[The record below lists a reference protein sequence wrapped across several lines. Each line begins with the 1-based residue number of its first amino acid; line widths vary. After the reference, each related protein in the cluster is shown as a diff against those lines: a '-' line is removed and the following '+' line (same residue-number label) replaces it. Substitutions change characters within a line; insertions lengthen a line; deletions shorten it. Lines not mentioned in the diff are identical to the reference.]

1 MSTKDFK
8 EDMVAGAKPF
18 GDKLDQ
24 LANVSE
30 TAVSDIKEGLDGVNE
45 VVNIVLDDLSAQEKK
60 KIYDLDQTTDIS
72 TLDDD
77 EKEFLVAVL
86 AEIAN
91 TVQDVADLQKQY
103 ILSVCSTVGLTAPQ
117 AALNLACIENIEN
130 MRTQK
135 VILRHVMEFFFI
147 GSQNYDFI
155 DLYNDLVF
163 CYFSVNKHGFDEIK
177 TTIDRIYNSMGV
189 EGIANRYTFA
199 NGYSEITVGS
209 DAESELAEEDYY
221 VPDVV
226 DFEEVA
232 LVDLMHINDGET
244 LTYKYKRISI
254 SSIINVDGTLQ
265 FENCVIALANDD
277 IVSYFNIK
285 GKLKFIN
292 CEITGKIDNCKHSDD
307 TKKALPKGILN
318 GTNTAEICFE
328 NCIIRDAGHFV
339 STSGILNIES
349 CSIVN
354 PGIRFLSV
362 QINNS
367 SKISNSTIEFS
378 SSLHLTNEKS
388 SDIVREIL
396 FAFKGDST
404 TESNALQI
412 ENCQFAT
419 SQDDIVTGISI
430 VSAAGASCEI
440 LNCEFY
446 NFPKILCT
454 TFVNS
459 VKKSKFVNC
468 APIVADYLIDSS
480 FKDSRNIGQRAN
492 SLIDN
497 CDFEC
502 CGIRLPENSTIKNCR
517 FINSRG
523 RIIDAESCK
532 IVDCIFSNIRKW
544 NKGTPATV
552 VWGKSGDQN
561 YAMYLQNCT
570 VSSCVFDGVELKD
583 NAFLIACEKLSDKK
597 APLIIEKCLFR
608 NCYTDRTDKQ
618 IIAAREH
625 FGVFTS
631 KVRAIDPLDA
641 CVGLDQVKS
650 GELEA
655 DVPVVDSPNN
665 SGIIAGAIIGAVV
678 TGGVGAVVGGIVAAA
693 VDAAKN
699 NSK

>member
-8 EDMVAGAKPF
+8 EGMVAGAKPF

-30 TAVSDIKEGLDGVNE
+30 SAVSDIKEGLDGVNE

-60 KIYDLDQTTDIS
+60 KIFDLDQTTDIS

-86 AEIAN
+86 AELAN
-91 TVQDVADLQKQY
+91 AVQDVADLQRQY
-103 ILSVCSTVGLTAPQ
+103 VLSVCSTVGLTTAQ
-117 AALNLACIENIEN
+117 TALNLACIENIEN

-147 GSQNYDFI
+147 GSKNYDFI

-177 TTIDRIYNSMGV
+177 TIIDRIYNSMGV
-189 EGIANRYTFA
+189 EGIASRYTFA
-199 NGYSEITVGS
+199 NGYSEITFDS
-209 DAESELAEEDYY
+209 NAESELAEVDDYI
-221 VPDVV
+221 PDMA
-226 DFEEVA
+226 DFEELA

-244 LTYKYKRISI
+244 LTYKYKRINI
-254 SSIINVDGTLQ
+254 SSVINVDGTLQ
-265 FENCVIALANDD
+265 FENCVIELADDD
-277 IVSYFNIK
+277 IASYFNIK

-307 TKKALPKGILN
+307 TKKTLPKGILN
-318 GTNTAEICFE
+318 GTNTSEIGFE
-328 NCIIRDAGHFV
+328 NCVIRDAGHFV
-339 STSGILNIES
+339 STSGVLNIES

-396 FAFKGDST
+396 FVFKDDST
-404 TESNALQI
+404 TEANVLQI

-430 VSAAGASCEI
+430 VSAAGAPCEI
-440 LNCEFY
+440 VNCEFY

-454 TFVNS
+454 AFVNS

-468 APIVADYLIDSS
+468 APIAVDCLMDSS
-480 FKDSRNIGQRAN
+480 LKNVRNIGQRAN

-502 CGIRLPENSTIKNCR
+502 CRIRLPENSTIKNCR

-561 YAMYLQNCT
+561 YAIYLQNCT

-583 NAFLIACEKLSDKK
+583 NAFLIVCEKLSDKK

-618 IIAAREH
+618 IIAAREY

-641 CVGLDQVKS
+641 CVGLDQVQS

-665 SGIIAGAIIGAVV
+665 SGIIAGAIIGAVI

-699 NSK
+699 NN